1 MDHQVQSRFFAIS
14 LGPRPPRFNSIS
26 FHDGRVALVM
36 ADAEPD
42 GALDAFY
49 LELKQAEEEVA
60 AEADGEQRETGD
72 DDGNDG
78 HALPVIPATAT
89 IARSAALKTPGD
101 NECEPTARED
111 LPPLPPPPVP
121 PPVPRPPPGPPGPP
135 AGPAAAP
142 PQTGVVR
149 RAAGKTWV
157 DTQLLEWPENDFRI
171 FVGNLG
177 IEVNDSMLS
186 AAFKRY
192 ASFEMA
198 KVMKAKDG
206 KTRGYGFVSLGSAED
221 GVIALREMQGQYIGS
236 RPVLVKKATVTART
250 VKDKRGRAVT
260 KTVNVNNNKKARPN
274 HLGGH

>member
-1 MDHQVQSRFFAIS
+1 M
-14 LGPRPPRFNSIS
+14 
-26 FHDGRVALVM
+26 
-36 ADAEPD
+36 
-42 GALDAFY
+42 
-49 LELKQAEEEVA
+49 
-60 AEADGEQRETGD
+60 
-72 DDGNDG
+72 
-78 HALPVIPATAT
+78 
-89 IARSAALKTPGD
+89 
-101 NECEPTARED
+101 
-111 LPPLPPPPVP
+111 
-121 PPVPRPPPGPPGPP
+121 
-135 AGPAAAP
+135 
-142 PQTGVVR
+142 VR